1 MWWRKFTDKIEIPSF
16 SKALSHHHWVHKLDW
31 CDHQRSWSP
40 KSAQYTMLSRMK
52 LVGKSQREMRS
63 TSTAFSRLFFIRSRI
78 SFCFLAWASCTSIT
92 ILTQCWYKL
101 CPPARPPCWCRGWGQ
116 PRGRGAAWRAAAG
129 TAGAGAG
136 AGRAAGRGTRGCPAH
151 GHYYHHTGG
160 GAVPGAAVPGAA
172 APRRL
177 PPRGRC
183 VWAGAGCR
191 GRGAA
196 PRNFCNI
203 GAALGGDHQL
213 FTFI

>member
-1 MWWRKFTDKIEIPSF
+1 M
-16 SKALSHHHWVHKLDW
+16 
-31 CDHQRSWSP
+31 WSP
-40 KSAQYTMLSRMK
+40 EVVVPEERPVHDVEQDEAGGEEPARDAVHQHRLLPPLLHQVTDFFLFLGMSVLHTP
-52 LVGKSQREMRS
+52 LV
-63 TSTAFSRLFFIRSRI
+63 T
-78 SFCFLAWASCTSIT
+78 T
-92 ILTQCWYKL
+92 ILTQCWYQL

-129 TAGAGAG
+129 TGGAGAG

-151 GHYYHHTGG
+151 GRYYHHT
-160 GAVPGAAVPGAA
+160 AARAVPGAA

-177 PPRGRC
+177 PPRARC

-191 GRGAA
+191 GRGA